1 MMAEISLHSMFLMVF
16 LVFVAGA
23 AGSVARHLATIM
35 VTRFTG
41 GSAPLATLA
50 VNVTGSFLAGAIGA
64 LAAAQYADT
73 ELVLI
78 VVVGFLG
85 GFTTFSTWIMQ
96 MVVQFENGDYSG
108 AFYNL
113 SGSLITGTIAAVLG
127 FYLIMTLL

>member
-1 MMAEISLHSMFLMVF
+1 MMAEISLLSMVLMVF

-23 AGSVARHLATIM
+23 AGSVARYLATMM
-35 VTRFTG
+35 VSGFTG

-50 VNVTGSFLAGAIGA
+50 VNVTGSFLAGALGA
-64 LAAAQYADT
+64 LATAQYADA
-73 ELVLI
+73 ELIFI

-96 MVVQFENGDYSG
+96 MVVQFENGDYYG

-127 FYLIMTLL
+127 FYLILALL